1 MDVNS
6 RYRQSGLSLLEL
18 MIAAAIA
25 AVLGTVAI
33 PGYRSYVDRSRTA
46 AAIGD
51 ISAIHLDIQRYI
63 LNWGG
68 PPPDLATLGQD
79 GRLDPWGRPY
89 VYLSFEGLE
98 GKGPM
103 RKNKNLVP
111 INSQYDLYSAGP
123 DGESRAPLTA
133 KPSQDDVVLAND
145 GGYIGPVADY

>member
-89 VYLSFEGLE
+89 VYLSFEGLK